1 MNPSLRD
8 LSYFL
13 AVVAHG
19 HLGRAASACA
29 VTQPA
34 LSKSLKRLEEDTGLA
49 LFDRGARAVR
59 PTAAGLAFAEH
70 ARKVV
75 DQYEDAIR
83 HAQALSSGEGGLL
96 RVGATAAAMDTA
108 VLPALEILLPE
119 SPGLRVVSTMGVA
132 DELHDLLE
140 QGALDAVVAPMERVV
155 PAALR
160 QQAVGRD
167 DLRIVVRRGHPLLK
181 HEAVTLEVL
190 AGQRWILPKRTSLL
204 RQQLDAAYA
213 NAWLEPP
220 VPVLEVDFV
229 SAGALKLVAKG
240 DSLTVVPATL
250 LEDATGVVALPTA
263 AKLPLRREVALVTRR
278 SAVWSPQMK
287 ALRASL
293 QRANTDATT
302 NQKDA

>member
-34 LSKSLKRLEEDTGLA
+34 LSKSLKRLEDETGLA
-49 LFDRGARAVR
+49 LFDRSARAVR

-83 HAQALSSGEGGLL
+83 HAQALSAGDVGLL

-108 VLPALEILLPE
+108 VLPALELLLPE
-119 SPGLRVVSTMGVA
+119 RPGLRVTLTLGVA

-140 QGALDAVVAPMERVV
+140 QGVLDVVVAPMERAA

-160 QQAVGRD
+160 QQSVGRD
-167 DLRIVVRRGHPLLK
+167 DLRVVARRGHPLLK
-181 HEAVTLEVL
+181 RAPVSLEVL
-190 AGQRWILPKRTSLL
+190 AQQRWILPKRTSLL
-204 RQQLDAAYA
+204 RQHLDAAYA
-213 NAWLEPP
+213 NDGLTPP
-220 VPVLEVDFV
+220 TPVLEVDFV
-229 SAGALKLVAKG
+229 SAGALKLVAGG
-240 DSLTVVPATL
+240 DWLTVAPAAL
-250 LEDATGVVALPTA
+250 LEDASGVVALA
-263 AKLPLRREVALVTRR
+263 AAPQLPLRREVAVLARR
-278 SAVWSPQMK
+278 SAAWSPQMK
-287 ALRASL
+287 AMREAL
-293 QRANTDATT
+293 QRANKNVDGTAP
-302 NQKDA
+302 

>member
-34 LSKSLKRLEEDTGLA
+34 LSKSLKRLEDETGLA
-49 LFDRGARAVR
+49 LFDRSARAVR

-83 HAQALSSGEGGLL
+83 HAQALSAGDVGLL
-96 RVGATAAAMDTA
+96 RIGATAATMDTA
-108 VLPALEILLPE
+108 VLPALELLLAE
-119 SPGLRVVSTMGVA
+119 RPGLRVTLTMGVA

-140 QGALDAVVAPMERVV
+140 QGVLDVAVAPMERAT
-155 PAALR
+155 PGALR

-167 DLRIVVRRGHPLLK
+167 DLQVVVRRGHPLLK
-181 HEAVTLEVL
+181 RTPVGLDVIAQ
-190 AGQRWILPKRTSLL
+190 QRWILPKRTSLL

-213 NAWLEPP
+213 HAGLTPP
-220 VPVLEVDFV
+220 TPVLEVDFV
-229 SAGALKLVAKG
+229 SAGALKLVAGG
-240 DSLTVVPATL
+240 DWLTVAPAAL
-250 LEDATGVVALPTA
+250 LEDASGVVALA
-263 AKLPLRREVALVTRR
+263 AAPQLPLRREVAVLARR
-278 SAVWSPQMK
+278 GATWSPQMK
-287 ALRASL
+287 AMREAL
-293 QRANTDATT
+293 QRANRNVDGTAS
-302 NQKDA
+302 

>member
-34 LSKSLKRLEEDTGLA
+34 LSKSLKRLEDETGLA
-49 LFDRGARAVR
+49 LFDRSARAVR

-75 DQYEDAIR
+75 EQYEDAIR
-83 HAQALSSGEGGLL
+83 HAQALSAGDTGLL
-96 RVGATAAAMDTA
+96 RVGSTAATMDTA
-108 VLPALEILLPE
+108 VLPALEVLLPE
-119 SPGLRVVSTMGVA
+119 RPGLRVTLTMGVA

-140 QGALDAVVAPMERVV
+140 QGALDVVVAPMERAV

-160 QQAVGRD
+160 QQPVGRD
-167 DLRIVVRRGHPLLK
+167 DLRVVARRGHPLL
-181 HEAVTLEVL
+181 AQAPASLELL
-190 AGQRWILPKRTSLL
+190 AAARWILPKRTSLL

-213 NAWLEPP
+213 AAALAPP
-220 VPVLEVDFV
+220 TPVLEVDFV
-229 SAGALKLVAKG
+229 SAGALKLVAGG
-240 DSLTVVPATL
+240 DWLTVAPAAL
-250 LEDATGVVALPTA
+250 LEDASGVMALPA
-263 AKLPLRREVALVTRR
+263 SPPLPLRREVALLARR
-278 SAVWSPQMK
+278 SAAWSPPMK
-287 ALRASL
+287 AMREAL
-293 QRANTDATT
+293 QRANKNTDGSPA
-302 NQKDA
+302 